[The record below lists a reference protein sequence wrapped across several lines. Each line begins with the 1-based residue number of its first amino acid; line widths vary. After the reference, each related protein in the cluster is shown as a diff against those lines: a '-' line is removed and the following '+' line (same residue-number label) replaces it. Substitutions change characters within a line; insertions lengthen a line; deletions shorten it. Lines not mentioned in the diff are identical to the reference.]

1 MISFD
6 NVIYKQIDGVS
17 MGSTLDLL
25 LANVIMTKEIA
36 TLYRISKAKILYEI
50 CQWNAIVS

>member
-6 NVIYKQIDGVS
+6 NVIYKQMDGVS
-17 MGSTLDLL
+17 MGSTLGLL

-36 TLYRISKAKILYEI
+36 TLYRISKAKILYMSMKRY
-50 CQWNAIVS
+50 C